1 MTSNLQTLLG
11 ARIKKLRNRA
21 GLTQAQLAERVDISD
36 EFLSRMERGAKAPSL
51 HTAEKVARALGVSMK
66 ELFDFDAV
74 PAVDSK
80 TVRLEGL
87 VSYLAVVD
95 EGTVDLIEAVA
106 RTIYEHERTR

>member
-11 ARIKKLRNRA
+11 ARIKKLRNSA

-74 PAVDSK
+74 PAADSK
-80 TVRLEGL
+80 TARLEGL
-87 VSYLAVVD
+87 VSYLAGVDEEVVD
-95 EGTVDLIEAVA
+95 LVQAIA
-106 RTIYEHERTR
+106 RTVVEKKTA

>member
-11 ARIKKLRNRA
+11 ARIKKLRNSA

-66 ELFDFDAV
+66 ELFDFEAV
-74 PAVDSK
+74 PTADSK
-80 TVRLEGL
+80 TARLEGL
-87 VSYLAVVD
+87 VSYLAGVDEEVVD
-95 EGTVDLIEAVA
+95 LVQAIA
-106 RTIYEHERTR
+106 RTVVEKKTA

>member
-11 ARIKKLRNRA
+11 ARIKKLRNSA

-66 ELFDFDAV
+66 EVFDFEAV
-74 PAVDSK
+74 PAADSK
-80 TVRLEGL
+80 TARLEGL
-87 VSYLAVVD
+87 VSYLAAVD
-95 EGTVDLIEAVA
+95 EAIVQDVQAMAKALVESRG
-106 RTIYEHERTR
+106 R

>member
-21 GLTQAQLAERVDISD
+21 GLTQAQLAERVEISD

-80 TVRLEGL
+80 TARLEGL
-87 VSYLAVVD
+87 VSYLAGVNESIVED
-95 EGTVDLIEAVA
+95 VEAVA
-106 RTIYEHERTR
+106 RALVENRG

>member
-51 HTAEKVARALGVSMK
+51 HTAEKVAQALGVSMK
-66 ELFDFDAV
+66 ELFDFEAV
-74 PAVDSK
+74 PAADSK
-80 TVRLEGL
+80 TARLEGL
-87 VSYLAVVD
+87 VSYLTTVD
-95 EGTVDLIEAVA
+95 EETVQLVDAVA
-106 RTIYEHERTR
+106 RAVVENTRLK